1 MGTSFC
7 LNRQAYVKLIIFSS
21 WQWKKNS
28 TNWFCHSLEAN
39 QSPMVDGPV
48 FISRTDGQPLL
59 DGVEE
64 GQDHWKRNIVGL
76 LANFSLERGKGGW
89 LTAFVI
95 DGLLQSRPEIFDQPK
110 GGNARRVGFFGNK
123 LNPLLQEGKSV
134 IFHVGLWANGVRGRR
149 GLGQRGLGQMGLG
162 ANVSGQ
168 RPHALWDRL
177 PQFFSNC
184 PKLGKLS
191 SLCFICIFF

>member
-123 LNPLLQEGKSV
+123 LNPLLQEGKGV

-149 GLGQRGLGQMGLG
+149 GLGQRGLGTDGI
-162 ANVSGQ
+162 
-168 RPHALWDRL
+168 R
-177 PQFFSNC
+177 
-184 PKLGKLS
+184 GK
-191 SLCFICIFF
+191 CIWPAPTW